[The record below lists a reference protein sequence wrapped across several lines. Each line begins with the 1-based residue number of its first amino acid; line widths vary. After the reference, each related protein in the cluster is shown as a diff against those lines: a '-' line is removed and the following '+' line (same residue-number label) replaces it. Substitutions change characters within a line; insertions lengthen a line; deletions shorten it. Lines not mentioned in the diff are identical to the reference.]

1 MEEQFI
7 NTGLEVVRQFQR
19 CEIQF
24 EPAIQALES
33 LKAQGMDT
41 LQRSGLG
48 RAGRRGEANL
58 GRNID
63 IQIRSITDIQRR
75 REATLQDILS
85 RPLPEFQLGGAVRA
99 IHAANGGILAMH
111 HPGEFVMRREAVQS
125 VGESFLA
132 QLNSLPKFQQG
143 GSVGSSKGSGI
154 TINQTNILKSDD
166 PHSARAFFRRN
177 NRLLGQVIRRL
188 IADRAL

>member
-19 CEIQF
+19 FEIQF

-75 REATLQDILS
+75 REATLQEKLS

-99 IHAANGGILAMH
+99 FHPANGGILAML

-132 QLNSLPKFQQG
+132 QLNSLPKFHQG

-154 TINQTNILKSDD
+154 TINQTKYIE
-166 PHSARAFFRRN
+166 
-177 NRLLGQVIRRL
+177 IE
-188 IADRAL
+188 